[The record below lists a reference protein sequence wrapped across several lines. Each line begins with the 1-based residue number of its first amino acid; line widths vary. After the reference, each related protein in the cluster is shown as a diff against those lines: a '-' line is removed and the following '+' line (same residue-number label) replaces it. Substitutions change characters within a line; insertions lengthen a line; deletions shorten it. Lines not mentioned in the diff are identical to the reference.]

1 MSTTVLP
8 REAELRNWA
17 ARGLEAKGEVLLD
30 NMSRLKAVVT
40 RAAFPATAHIKC
52 RKDEQYRYVVE
63 VDAEM
68 TVTLQCQRCLGDCEK
83 KLTTSSTLC
92 VLWTEDVVNELP
104 VDYDPL
110 IAGDVSNLHAI
121 IEEELLLALPAVPM
135 HEIGSCGQVPT
146 VFGDLTGDVIVE
158 KENPFAALKGLLK
171 NTTSAADKE

>member
-40 RAAFPATAHIKC
+40 RAAGPASARIRC

-63 VDAEM
+63 VEAEM

-83 KLTTSSTLC
+83 ELATTSTLC

-110 IAGDVSNLHAI
+110 IAGDVSNLHALV
-121 IEEELLLALPAVPM
+121 EAELLLALPAVPM
-135 HEIGSCGQVPT
+135 HEMKDCGHVAT
-146 VFGDLTGDVIVE
+146 GFGDLSDDVIVQ
-158 KENPFAALKGLLK
+158 KENAFAALKGLLK
-171 NTTSAADKE
+171 NTASAADKE

>member
-1 MSTTVLP
+1 MSKTMLP

-30 NMSRLKAVVT
+30 SMSRLKAVVT
-40 RAAFPATAHIKC
+40 RAAFPATARIKC

-63 VDAEM
+63 VEAEM

-83 KLTTSSTLC
+83 ELTTTSTLC
-92 VLWTEDVVNELP
+92 VLWTEDAVNELP

-121 IEEELLLALPAVPM
+121 IEDELLLALPAVPM
-135 HEIGSCGQVPT
+135 HETGSCGYVPT
-146 VFGDLTGDVIVE
+146 VFGDLSGDAVAE

-171 NTTSAADKE
+171 NTASAADKE